1 MSTIAA
7 GLERI
12 VCETCGHL
20 SFRWHEDVSDYIER
34 ERNRA
39 GGVMERDLGLFAHEA
54 TLHILSRYQL
64 HPESAA
70 VAV

>member
-1 MSTIAA
+1 
-7 GLERI
+7 
-12 VCETCGHL
+12 
-20 SFRWHEDVSDYIER
+20 
-34 ERNRA
+34 
-39 GGVMERDLGLFAHEA
+39 VMERDLGLFAHEA